1 MTIIDQ
7 AARATDRAA
16 GVLQGAADTVQG
28 AAHEARSGDRDHEPG
43 DREAAAHARWQA
55 GLPARNQFERDHFAK
70 LEVEVT
76 AGRMHLD
83 RVAKQATAMEA
94 AREAEAAAVEA
105 GS

>member
-1 MTIIDQ
+1 MPWN
-7 AARATDRAA
+7 A
-16 GVLQGAADTVQG
+16 VQG
-28 AAHEARSGDRDHEPG
+28 VAHEARSGGDREHRDTG
-43 DREAAAHARWQA
+43 REAAAHDRWEA

-76 AGRMHLD
+76 AGRMHLN